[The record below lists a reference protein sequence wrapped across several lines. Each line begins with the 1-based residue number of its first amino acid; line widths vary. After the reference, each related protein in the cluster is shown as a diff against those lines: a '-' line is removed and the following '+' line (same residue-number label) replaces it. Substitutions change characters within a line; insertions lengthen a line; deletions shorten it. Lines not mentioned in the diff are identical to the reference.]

1 MPRTITLKMILIF
14 FSLILL
20 AMEVVGVYLYQSLE
34 RYYLSTYA
42 SSLNSQGEMMAGL
55 LGGYLRGGQP
65 GGAAGLDRMLQ
76 GFGGGNGE
84 EIMVVGRY
92 GVVLGDSRPG
102 SQAVGHRLL
111 QPQILRAL
119 GGHHSQWL
127 RRQARTKDPRLAVA
141 IPIREGGRVAGALY
155 LQGSLAPIYQVLSRL
170 QLMLL
175 MATLLALATSGVL
188 GVVMARAITRPIRA
202 LTARAAAMA
211 AGDFEQEIQV
221 RSNDEVGRLGEMFNH
236 LTARLRVTMAEMVG
250 EKDKLATV
258 LANLADGVVA
268 VDATGAVILANRVAC
283 DLLGCDDAAVTGRP
297 LRELWSAAE
306 VELPEGGASPGVREV
321 HLPSGR
327 TVRAQFASL
336 GRDGGTV
343 VLLRDV
349 TEERKLDEL
358 RRDFVANVSH
368 ELRTPLTILKSYL
381 ETLLGGAVQQDRR
394 LTRRFLLVLQ
404 RETDRMVR
412 MVNDLLQLS
421 RLDYQQGP
429 GERRSVDLAA
439 LLREVTG
446 GMALGLER
454 RGLAL
459 RLGLPSTLPGVSG
472 DPEQLKQVLN
482 NLLENAVKFTPRG
495 GRVTVEVVVQEQA
508 VYVKVCDTG
517 MGIPP
522 EDLPRI
528 FERFYR
534 VEKGRSR
541 QHGGTGLGLSIV
553 RQIVE
558 SHGGA
563 VWAES
568 QVGQGTCVTFSLP
581 RPKIDPGEEER
592 SWSG

>member
-1 MPRTITLKMILIF
+1 
-14 FSLILL
+14 
-20 AMEVVGVYLYQSLE
+20 
-34 RYYLSTYA
+34 
-42 SSLNSQGEMMAGL
+42 
-55 LGGYLRGGQP
+55 
-65 GGAAGLDRMLQ
+65 
-76 GFGGGNGE
+76 
-84 EIMVVGRY
+84 
-92 GVVLGDSRPG
+92 
-102 SQAVGHRLL
+102 
-111 QPQILRAL
+111 
-119 GGHHSQWL
+119 
-127 RRQARTKDPRLAVA
+127 
-141 IPIREGGRVAGALY
+141 
-155 LQGSLAPIYQVLSRL
+155 
-170 QLMLL
+170 
-175 MATLLALATSGVL
+175 
-188 GVVMARAITRPIRA
+188 
-202 LTARAAAMA
+202 
-211 AGDFEQEIQV
+211 
-221 RSNDEVGRLGEMFNH
+221 
-236 LTARLRVTMAEMVG
+236 
-250 EKDKLATV
+250 
-258 LANLADGVVA
+258 
-268 VDATGAVILANRVAC
+268 
-283 DLLGCDDAAVTGRP
+283 
-297 LRELWSAAE
+297 
-306 VELPEGGASPGVREV
+306 
-321 HLPSGR
+321 
-327 TVRAQFASL
+327 VRAQFASL

-446 GMALGLER
+446 GMALRLER

-459 RLGLPSTLPGVSG
+459 RLGLPSTLPSVSG

-495 GRVTVEVVVQEQA
+495 GRVTVEVVAQEQA